1 MRPVLPESKFFLG
14 KDRCFLMRRIFKTVD
29 DHLTECTT
37 LEKGCWVHLQNPTKE
52 EIDGLNTR
60 FALDP
65 TYLAAALD
73 EEESARIEHEGDQTL
88 IIVDIPYVESEGSGY
103 IYSTIPLGIVLVDEI
118 IITVC
123 TRDTPI
129 IADFTQ
135 ERVRNFWTFKRTRFI
150 LQLLHRNASR
160 FLAYLKQIDKS
171 SMHVQEKL
179 EKSSRNQELL
189 QMMKLEKSLVFF
201 STSLKGNELVMEKLL
216 RQESV
221 LKRFPED
228 TDLLEDVIIENKQ
241 AMEMCAIYRDIMS
254 GTMDAF
260 ASIISN
266 NLNIT
271 MKVLTSLTM
280 VLSVPTIIASLWGM
294 NVQVPFA
301 DTTLGFWFVIGLT
314 AVCSL
319 VAFLF
324 MYKKRMFK

>member
-1 MRPVLPESKFFLG
+1 MK
-14 KDRCFLMRRIFKTVD
+14 RIFKTVE

-52 EIDGLNTR
+52 ELDGLTTR

-65 TYLAAALD
+65 TFLPAALD
-73 EEESARIEHEGDQTL
+73 EEESARIDYDPQKGQTL
-88 IIVDIPYVESEGSGY
+88 IIVDIPYVETEGSGY
-103 IYSTIPLGIVLVDEI
+103 VYSTIPLGIVLADDV

-129 IADFTQ
+129 INDFTE
-135 ERVRNFWTFKRTRFI
+135 ERIRNFWTFKRTRFI
-150 LQLLHRNASR
+150 LQLLYRNASR
-160 FLAYLKQIDKS
+160 FLGYLKQIDKAS
-171 SMHVQEKL
+171 LRVQEKL

-201 STSLKGNELVMEKLL
+201 STSLKGNEMVMERLM
-216 RQESV
+216 RQTNI
-221 LKRFPED
+221 LQQFPED
-228 TDLLEDVIIENKQ
+228 QDLLEDVITENKQ
-241 AMEMCAIYRDIMS
+241 AMEMCSIYRDIMS

-271 MKVLTSLTM
+271 MKVLTSLTA

-294 NVQVPFA
+294 NVHVPFESTA
-301 DTTLGFWFVIGLT
+301 WGFWAVLGIAGVT
-314 AVCSL
+314 AL
-319 VAFLF
+319 AAFLI
-324 MYKKRMFK
+324 MMKKNMFK

>member
-1 MRPVLPESKFFLG
+1 
-14 KDRCFLMRRIFKTVD
+14 MRRIFKTVE
-29 DHLTECTT
+29 DHLIECTT

-73 EEESARIEHEGDQTL
+73 EEESARIEHDGDQTL

-103 IYSTIPLGIVLVDEI
+103 IYSTIPMGIVLVDEI

-123 TRDTPI
+123 TRETPI
-129 IADFTQ
+129 IADFTE

-150 LQLLHRNASR
+150 LQLLYRNASR
-160 FLAYLKQIDKS
+160 FLAYLKQIDKA
-171 SMHVQEKL
+171 SMHVQDQL

-216 RQESV
+216 RQESIM
-221 LKRFPED
+221 KRFPED
-228 TDLLEDVIIENKQ
+228 TDRLEDVIIENKQ
-241 AMEMCAIYRDIMS
+241 AIEMCAIYRDIMS

-271 MKVLTSLTM
+271 MKVLTSLTVVM
-280 VLSVPTIIASLWGM
+280 AVPTIISSLWGM
-294 NVQVPFA
+294 NVAVPFSQSSA
-301 DTTLGFWFVIGLT
+301 GFWIVMGISVICALF
-314 AVCSL
+314 
-319 VAFLF
+319 AFIF

>member
-1 MRPVLPESKFFLG
+1 
-14 KDRCFLMRRIFKTVD
+14 MRRIFKTVD

-73 EEESARIEHEGDQTL
+73 EEESARIEHDGDQTL
-88 IIVDIPYVESEGSGY
+88 IIVDIPYVEAEGSGY
-103 IYSTIPLGIVLVDEI
+103 IYSTIPMGIVLVDEL

-123 TRDTPI
+123 TRETPI
-129 IADFTQ
+129 IADFTE

-150 LQLLHRNASR
+150 LQLLYRNASR
-160 FLAYLKQIDKS
+160 FLAYLKQIDKA
-171 SMHVQEKL
+171 SMHVQDQL

-216 RQESV
+216 RQESIM
-221 LKRFPED
+221 KRFPED

-241 AMEMCAIYRDIMS
+241 AIEMCAIYRDIMS

-271 MKVLTSLTM
+271 MKVLTSLTVVM
-280 VLSVPTIIASLWGM
+280 AVPTIISSLWGM
-294 NVQVPFA
+294 NVAVPFSQSSA
-301 DTTLGFWFVIGLT
+301 GFWIVMGISVLCALF
-314 AVCSL
+314 
-319 VAFLF
+319 AFIF